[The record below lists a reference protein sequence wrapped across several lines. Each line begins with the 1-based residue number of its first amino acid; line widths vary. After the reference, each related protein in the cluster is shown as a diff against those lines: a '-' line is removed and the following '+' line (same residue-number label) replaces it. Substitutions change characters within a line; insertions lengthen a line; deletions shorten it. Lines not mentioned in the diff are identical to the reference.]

1 MMTTEVR
8 GLVIRTTDVKE
19 ADRIITIFTEEMG
32 AVSAVARGARSHK
45 SRKMSSTMQFC
56 YGNFVLYK
64 QGEYFHVKEA
74 ELIESFYG
82 LRNSLDGLALASYI
96 AEVLN
101 EVAVAEAERDLLRLS
116 LNSLYAISEGKYSL
130 EKVKA
135 AFEIR
140 AASIIGFM
148 PDVSGCAE
156 CGKSTG
162 DFFLD
167 VMNGIIL
174 CSDCRKKEEENHSFT
189 EEDFEHAHIICVLN
203 DGARHAMNYVLN
215 CPTERIL
222 SFRLTDEEDM
232 RLFSIAAETYF
243 LNQVEHGFATLQ
255 FYKDIIRMK
264 RV

>member
-148 PDVSGCAE
+148 PDVLACSNCGEKLGNFYFHIMGGSLTCYGCHEREARMHALPE
-156 CGKSTG
+156 NPHESQTVC
-162 DFFLD
+162 
-167 VMNGIIL
+167 IL
-174 CSDCRKKEEENHSFT
+174 TEGAKTALAYCIHSP
-189 EEDFEHAHIICVLN
+189 L
-203 DGARHAMNYVLN
+203 
-215 CPTERIL
+215 ERIF
-222 SFRLTDEEDM
+222 SFRISDEDM
-232 RLFSIAAETYF
+232 QLFSRAAEEYLVNHLERSF
-243 LNQVEHGFATLQ
+243 KSLE
-255 FYKDIIRMK
+255 FYKEVK
-264 RV
+264 R